1 MQYRINNKVPNL
13 TPHLIFRCVERDT
26 IFSRYQH
33 KVMHIILILH
43 ITGINLI
50 FSQLGG
56 EKIKSMKVIKNR
68 KREKG
73 GKELRAGNSLE
84 VTSFKESTEQHI
96 TGIRERAD
104 LANGKGRATNA
115 IR

>member
-1 MQYRINNKVPNL
+1 
-13 TPHLIFRCVERDT
+13 
-26 IFSRYQH
+26 
-33 KVMHIILILH
+33 
-43 ITGINLI
+43 
-50 FSQLGG
+50 
-56 EKIKSMKVIKNR
+56 MKVIKNR